1 MPFSDEIRAIRERD
15 PAARTTIEIL
25 LTYPGL
31 HAIVLHRL
39 ASWLFRRRRRLLA
52 RFVSHL
58 ARGWTGIEIHPGA
71 TIGRGLFIDH
81 GMGVVIGETT
91 IIGDDVTLYQGV
103 TLGGTGKQRGKRH
116 PTVENQAVVGVGSS
130 VLGAVTIGTGARVG
144 AGAVVLRDVPPHTTA
159 VGVPARAVVWRDPA
173 GGDRPAGAP
182 GRYERL
188 PDPDR
193 DTMTALIHRV
203 DELEAMIW
211 ALTNQKPGASAQD
224 GNARPRMTEARPAS
238 DWTAPEPGFDAERSE
253 HVINRGL

>member
-31 HAIVLHRL
+31 HAIMFHRFS
-39 ASWLFRRRRRLLA
+39 SWLSRRGRRLLA

-58 ARGWTGIEIHPGA
+58 ARFFTGIEIHPGA

-91 IIGDDVTLYQGV
+91 VIGNDVTLYQGV

-116 PTVENQAVVGVGSS
+116 PTVEDGAVIGVGAS
-130 VLGAVTIGTGARVG
+130 VLGAVTIGAGARIG
-144 AGAVVLRDVPPHTTA
+144 AGAVVLRDIPPHTTA
-159 VGVPARAVVWRDPA
+159 VGVPARAVIWRDPA
-173 GGDRPAGAP
+173 GGES

-193 DTMTALIHRV
+193 DAMAALVSRV
-203 DELEAMIW
+203 DELEA
-211 ALTNQKPGASAQD
+211 ALRELTAQ
-224 GNARPRMTEARPAS
+224 NARN
-238 DWTAPEPGFDAERSE
+238 AENPFTPIIVNHRRSRRNN
-253 HVINRGL
+253 VGSN